1 MSRYARFLV
10 LLVVLQVVAQ
20 ETASKAV
27 VLEHAK
33 KVYVDNQRKRLY
45 WPLGKPFW
53 VRLAESPDSTAKSY
67 LLTSEI
73 DSAKPESDVKLDGTT
88 ATDKGIRLDM
98 SGKQA
103 LRWYNMVT
111 GEKHNLRFYSDGDL
125 PVCDIKL
132 LNAPSYVSGTTSYF
146 GKGLSFELH
155 AEDKS
160 SGVEQM
166 YVSVNNGP
174 YQPYTAALNFTT
186 QMNYT
191 VSFYAVDNVGNVS
204 VPVKKHFAVDLT
216 PPTTKAIS
224 EKSFTNSENKIILSR
239 LQTISLIANDSL
251 SGVKETFFKFDA
263 DVNFFPYKGAL
274 YLRNFKDGEHTLTFY
289 SVDNV
294 GNEEQK
300 MSLSFIIDNLAPVPA
315 VTLNGD
321 QFEPKKGQF
330 IVSPRTQLVAT
341 ATDASSSVGSVEFSI
356 NNSAFTVY
364 TNPFPVSAVP
374 GRFIVNVRASDKLGN
389 LSQPTTLILT
399 VDAKAPHSAHSF
411 AGPIYKTDYTTIITP
426 ATKITLSSLDD
437 ISGLKSIHYSYEN
450 DKTHTYSTPF
460 SIPNEGSY
468 ILKYHGVDNVNNQEE
483 LQMIAVAVDNT
494 PPVINE
500 TFSTPKLS
508 ASTEPVS
515 QFQKSTMMFL
525 QATDN
530 LAGLNS
536 IWYSFDGGKEFKYE
550 KPIRLEKKGEHK
562 VVIRAV
568 DNVGNTSQKTIAF
581 AIKE

>member
-1 MSRYARFLV
+1 M

-20 ETASKAV
+20 ETASKQSYWSM
-27 VLEHAK
+27 L

-53 VRLAESPDSTAKSY
+53 VRLQNQYSTAKSY

-224 EKSFTNSENKIILSR
+224 EKSFTNSENKIIHSR

-251 SGVKETFFKFDA
+251 SGVKETF
-263 DVNFFPYKGAL
+263 
-274 YLRNFKDGEHTLTFY
+274 
-289 SVDNV
+289 S
-294 GNEEQK
+294 
-300 MSLSFIIDNLAPVPA
+300 NLM
-315 VTLNGD
+315 
-321 QFEPKKGQF
+321 
-330 IVSPRTQLVAT
+330 
-341 ATDASSSVGSVEFSI
+341 
-356 NNSAFTVY
+356 
-364 TNPFPVSAVP
+364 
-374 GRFIVNVRASDKLGN
+374 
-389 LSQPTTLILT
+389 
-399 VDAKAPHSAHSF
+399 
-411 AGPIYKTDYTTIITP
+411 
-426 ATKITLSSLDD
+426 
-437 ISGLKSIHYSYEN
+437 
-450 DKTHTYSTPF
+450 
-460 SIPNEGSY
+460 
-468 ILKYHGVDNVNNQEE
+468 
-483 LQMIAVAVDNT
+483 QM
-494 PPVINE
+494 
-500 TFSTPKLS
+500 
-508 ASTEPVS
+508 
-515 QFQKSTMMFL
+515 
-525 QATDN
+525 
-530 LAGLNS
+530 
-536 IWYSFDGGKEFKYE
+536 
-550 KPIRLEKKGEHK
+550 
-562 VVIRAV
+562 
-568 DNVGNTSQKTIAF
+568 
-581 AIKE
+581 